1 MDCDFSQPQNYQG
14 VAPAAGE
21 PFAFQHMTCNTSQ
34 AELIDNGTANFYI
47 SKQLDYG
54 QILILT
60 FLLLFFVFGT
70 IKFLWNYIY
79 QHETQKL

>member
-1 MDCDFSQPQNYQG
+1 MDCIFSQPQNYQG
-14 VAPAAGE
+14 NPPNNHEA
-21 PFAFQHMTCNTSQ
+21 FAFAHMTCNTSE
-34 AELIDNGTANFYI
+34 AENVSNGTANFYI

-79 QHETQKL
+79 QHESQKI

>member
-1 MDCDFSQPQNYQG
+1 MDCDLSQPQNYQG
-14 VAPAAGE
+14 NTPAVGE
-21 PFAFQHMTCNTSQ
+21 PFAFQHITCNTSE
-34 AELIDNGTANFYI
+34 AEQVTNGTANFYI
-47 SKQLDYG
+47 NKQLDYG